1 VVYFTVPMSQVLEA
15 SDLRPQ
21 YDPGAVFPDLE
32 RTQIPGK
39 LYTPVNSQIESQES
53 LLSTSEGT
61 TDSETS
67 SQTSESSLAESP
79 RSASPTSEGST
90 DSEASSQ
97 TSESSLEPSREKFNQ
112 YFQDFFTPSQAL
124 IYNQGMLTGSI
135 VDQIII
141 NAYQSESDE
150 KLIEF
155 KDSTKAV
162 SLCFAAEKGTWQ
174 GVHFRMNLNTKDW
187 YAVVTDFSNSPPQ
200 VAIMGKGSYY
210 DLLTNKLGAKKIQQ
224 SSGLNS
230 FIKNEDVSKA
240 IGQLPMLID
249 VAKQQKSSAQT
260 TYSKCTSRFLV
271 LCGCSEYAAY
281 LGESNA
287 RKLQSLDETYE
298 SPKPAKPGILRYF
311 GR

>member
-1 VVYFTVPMSQVLEA
+1 MVYFTVPMSQVLEA
-15 SDLRPQ
+15 SGLSPQ
-21 YDPGAVFPDLE
+21 YDAGAVFRDLE

-39 LYTPVNSQIESQES
+39 LYTPIDSQIESQES
-53 LLSTSEGT
+53 VLSTSDGA

-79 RSASPTSEGST
+79 RSASPTSEGVT
-90 DSEASSQ
+90 DSEVSSQ
-97 TSESSLEPSREKFNQ
+97 TSESSIEPPRERFNQ
-112 YFQDFFTPSQAL
+112 FFQEFFKPSQAL

-135 VDQIII
+135 ADQIII
-141 NAYQSESDE
+141 NACESDD
-150 KLIEF
+150 KRIEF
-155 KDSTKAV
+155 KESTAAV
-162 SLCFAAEKGTWQ
+162 SFCFEAENDTWQ
-174 GVHFRMNLNTKDW
+174 GVHFRMNLLTQDW
-187 YAVVTDFSNSPPQ
+187 YAVVTDFSNSPAQ

-210 DLLTNKLGAKKIQQ
+210 DLLTNKLRAKKIQQ

-240 IGQLPMLID
+240 IGQLPLYID

-260 TYSKCTSRFLV
+260 TYSRCFSRFLS

-287 RKLQSLDETYE
+287 TKLQSLDETYE
-298 SPKPAKPGILRYF
+298 SPKPGIWSYLR
-311 GR
+311 R